1 MAVIKVGN
9 NSIGKISVIEPYDD
23 AIGVS
28 NSATYAPH
36 VEDWVR
42 PSEWLDMPSISS
54 GVAVLLFVPSGYD
67 NFGVSL
73 SAASPGASN
82 NCPTH
87 IPIDW
92 GDGSSDLIHGTRRD
106 NIGYAGAFGLFHK
119 RYDFDLLPESTQFSI
134 QGRPVRQV
142 VIELDG
148 STSGISYVDLRSMNG
163 KDFGSISTQGVSNY
177 FTDADGSVVST
188 TQRSFT
194 TNSGKRKATTIL
206 DVRIDNPTEAFQSVF
221 ANNNYTEHE
230 YIENVEYNVS
240 GLYPYQTFYQMGN
253 LRNAVIGSGTTL
265 TSTDARD
272 MFHGCTRL
280 VKAPELNTSNITN
293 MGSMFN
299 GCESLKYIPDYDTS
313 NVTSFNAVFAH
324 CKSLENYPN
333 FDTSAGTDFS
343 SMFYQNIQLTS
354 APSGYNFDNGTNFA
368 SMFYNCHRLGA
379 APPIDLS
386 NATGISSMFGYCS
399 SLKYVPKINAPNLS
413 SNGFSQTFW
422 GCSLLDR
429 IEIGDVGAA
438 TSFLRLFRDC
448 TSLKKLTWD
457 NSELVQPT
465 NMQECFLSCRSLNDY
480 PQFDTSQVT
489 TFQSAYG
496 SNFSLVY
503 HPVIDMTSC
512 TNMNNMFDYCHNLKE
527 VNFKNVL
534 NKPLAGSSFR
544 YCYGLEKGPSGLFQ
558 DYNSTPLRSDYMF
571 FNDTELKDISHYVV
585 SGTTNQFQPFH
596 GCTLIQEGPQ
606 DIKTTNMSYLF
617 GNCWGLKTL
626 KSYDLSMVT
635 NFGSAF
641 ANCYELAVVDA
652 TGMAVSVAFNNC
664 YLSSGEITKIFY
676 NLASGVS
683 GQTINVSSNYGTPEL
698 HADAIAIAEDKGW
711 TVTT

>member
-42 PSEWLDMPSISS
+42 PSEWIDMPSVSS

-67 NFGVSL
+67 NFGVSIT
-73 SAASPGASN
+73 AAGAGNWN

-106 NIGYAGAFGLFHK
+106 NIGYAGAFGYFHK
-119 RYDFDLLPESTQFSI
+119 RYDFNLLPESTQFSI

-142 VIELDG
+142 IIQLDG
-148 STSGISYVDLRSMNG
+148 SASGIAYLDLRSMNG
-163 KDFGSISTQGVSNY
+163 KDFGSVSTQGVSNY

-188 TQRSFT
+188 TQRSHT
-194 TNSGKRKATTIL
+194 ISKNKATTIL
-206 DVRIDNPTEAFQSVF
+206 DVRIDSPTQAFNSVF
-221 ANNNYTEHE
+221 AFNNYTQHE
-230 YIENVEYNVS
+230 YLENVEYNVS
-240 GLYPYQTFYQMGN
+240 GLYPYQTFYQMSN
-253 LRNAVIGSGTTL
+253 LRNVVIGSGTTL
-265 TSTDARD
+265 TSTDARQ
-272 MFHGCTRL
+272 MFNGCTRL
-280 VKAPELNTSNITN
+280 IKAPELNTSNITN
-293 MGSMFN
+293 MGAMFA
-299 GCESLKYIPDYDTS
+299 GCQSLKYIPDYDTS
-313 NVTSFNAVFAH
+313 NVTNFNNVFGY

-333 FDTSAGTDFS
+333 FDTSAGTDFGN
-343 SMFYQNIQLTS
+343 MFYQNIQLTS
-354 APSGYNFDNGTNFA
+354 VPSGYNFQSGTNFG

-386 NATGISSMFGYCS
+386 NATSINSMFSYCT
-399 SLKYVPKINAPNLS
+399 SLKYVPKINAPNLA
-413 SNGFSQTFW
+413 SNGLRQTFW
-422 GCSLLDR
+422 GCQSLEK
-429 IEIGDVGAA
+429 IEIGDVGSAND
-438 TSFLRLFRDC
+438 FYRLFRSC
-448 TSLKKLTWD
+448 VNLKKITWD
-457 NSELVQPT
+457 NSESLQPT
-465 NMQECFLSCRSLNDY
+465 NMQECFGVCQTLNNH

-489 TFQSAYG
+489 TFANAYFY
-496 SNFSLVY
+496 NYSLVY

-512 TNMNNMFDYCHNLKE
+512 TNMDNMFDYCHNLKE

-534 NKPLAGSSFR
+534 SKPRAGSSFR
-544 YCYGLEKGPSGLFQ
+544 YCYALERGPSGLFQ
-558 DYNSTPLRSDYMF
+558 DYNSTPWYSNYMF
-571 FNDTELKDISHYVV
+571 FNDTELKDISHYFV
-585 SGTTNQFQPFH
+585 SGTNSQFQPFH
-596 GCTLIQEGPQ
+596 GCTLLQEGPK

-652 TGMAVSVAFNNC
+652 TGMAVSVTFNNC
-664 YLSSGEITKIFY
+664 SLSSGEITKIFY
-676 NLASGVS
+676 NIASGVS
-683 GQTINVSSNYGTPEL
+683 GQTINVGRNFGTPEL
-698 HADAIAIAEDKGW
+698 HTDTIAIATSKGW